1 MIDARAYFSSVL
13 QASSVAYG
21 ISYSQ
26 RKFTLL
32 TKADRNYLLQSAT
45 GVLME
50 NLFFNLSKKLQ
61 CNQII
66 ECGAHD
72 AITSRRFVN
81 ENSGIALAIEA
92 NPFVYAK
99 YQNQYTNS
107 RVDYRSIGLA
117 KTPAKLEM
125 NIPGHH
131 TDESSLEGSLK
142 KRDDFKNYRT
152 VEINVDTLDNVSGN
166 FIDTNPTCLWID
178 VEGLGGE
185 VLEGAQKV
193 LSNSNLKMIYIEVQE
208 DQAYYSDE
216 PSALQISEMLAHY
229 EFVPV
234 ARDYPA
240 SNLYNLLF
248 VKASCLGTCSPELSN
263 FWINYSNLVVPFV
276 RLRSP
281 RDLVSLLKKK
291 LVGTSLS
298 SKPSITDHLFSLA
311 GSKSSKQK
319 INDWKSNR

>member
-1 MIDARAYFSSVL
+1 MIDAKAHFSSIIH
-13 QASSVAYG
+13 ASSVAYG
-21 ISYSQ
+21 IAFSR

-50 NLFFNLSKKLQ
+50 SLFFKLSAKLQ
-61 CNQII
+61 CIQII

-72 AITSRRFVN
+72 AFTSKRFVN

-99 YQNQYTNS
+99 YKDLYTNS

-125 NIPGHH
+125 NIPDHH
-131 TDESSLEGSLK
+131 TYESSLEGSLK
-142 KRDDFKNYRT
+142 KRGDFKNYRT
-152 VEINVDTLDNVSGN
+152 IEINVDTLDNVSGN
-166 FIDTNPTCLWID
+166 FIEANPTCLWID

-185 VLEGAQKV
+185 VLEGARKV
-193 LSNSNLKMIYIEVQE
+193 LSSSNLKLIYIEVQE

-216 PSALQISEMLAHY
+216 PNALQISEMLAQY

-240 SNLYNLLF
+240 SNLYNLLL
-248 VKASCLGTCSPELSN
+248 VKASCLSTCSPELSN
-263 FWINYSNLVVPFV
+263 FWINYSNLDVPFV
-276 RLRSP
+276 RLRSL
-281 RDLVSLLKKK
+281 RDLFSLFKKK
-291 LVGTSLS
+291 LVSSSLS
-298 SKPSITDHLFSLA
+298 SKPSIADYLFSLA

-319 INDWKSNR
+319 IISWKSNQ